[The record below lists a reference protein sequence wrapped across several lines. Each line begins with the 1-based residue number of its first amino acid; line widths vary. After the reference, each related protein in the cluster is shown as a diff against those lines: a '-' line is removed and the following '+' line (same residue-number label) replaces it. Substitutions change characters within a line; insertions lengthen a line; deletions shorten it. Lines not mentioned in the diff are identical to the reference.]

1 KLSDVYQST
10 GYSSGEALR
19 AALSMGLFA
28 LIITTITL
36 ALACYYLPRDESSKV
51 ERAKAL
57 GEI

>member
-1 KLSDVYQST
+1 
-10 GYSSGEALR
+10 
-19 AALSMGLFA
+19 
-28 LIITTITL
+28 L